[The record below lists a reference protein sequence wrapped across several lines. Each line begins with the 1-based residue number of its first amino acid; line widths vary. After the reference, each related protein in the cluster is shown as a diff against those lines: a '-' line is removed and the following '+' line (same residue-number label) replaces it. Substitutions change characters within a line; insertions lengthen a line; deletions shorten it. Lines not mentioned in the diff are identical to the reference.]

1 MTASRV
7 ISDFTS
13 AHHNHRRCI
22 REALENAESVC
33 AKRGMRFT
41 KLRRRFLELV
51 WSRHG
56 PIRAYDILRLMDD
69 EDGSATPNTVYRALQ
84 FLLDAGLIH
93 RLDSINAYMGCADP
107 ESEHA
112 GQFLI
117 CRKCESAAEIHDPG
131 IDLTLG
137 RDAARLG
144 FEPERKTVEVRG
156 LCPACA
162 AG

>member
-1 MTASRV
+1 
-7 ISDFTS
+7 
-13 AHHNHRRCI
+13 
-22 REALENAESVC
+22 
-33 AKRGMRFT
+33 
-41 KLRRRFLELV
+41 
-51 WSRHG
+51 
-56 PIRAYDILRLMDD
+56 MDD
-69 EDGSATPNTVYRALQ
+69 EDGSATPNTVYRALD

-107 ESEHA
+107 VSEHT

-131 IDLTLG
+131 IDVTLG

-156 LCPACA
+156 LCPSCA
-162 AG
+162 VG